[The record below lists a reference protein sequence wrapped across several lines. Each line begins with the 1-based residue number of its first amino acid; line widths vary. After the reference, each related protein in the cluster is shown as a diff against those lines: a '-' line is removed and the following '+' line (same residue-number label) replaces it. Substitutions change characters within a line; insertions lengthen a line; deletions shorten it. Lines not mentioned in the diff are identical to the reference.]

1 MIMAPLHQA
10 ARYIFTLSACTM
22 PFLSNFFNFYGTND
36 QEVDAVVT
44 NDVDDDQ
51 LEWFASHRNNAL
63 GRDAVL
69 RSSKYTFRSQSQ
81 LIYNFARGNSNRLFF
96 ATSLTQ
102 SLSLTLFSSVLAGCP
117 LSLPGDILV
126 SVSRHPSIHPSEGNK
141 TIYAT
146 TTPE

>member
-1 MIMAPLHQA
+1 MAPLHQA
-10 ARYIFTLSACTM
+10 ARYIFTLSL
-22 PFLSNFFNFYGTND
+22 PFLSNFSNFYGTND

-102 SLSLTLFSSVLAGCP
+102 SLSLILNTFVMSWLALLYPSQVTFSC
-117 LSLPGDILV
+117 LS
-126 SVSRHPSIHPSEGNK
+126 RAIHPSEGNK